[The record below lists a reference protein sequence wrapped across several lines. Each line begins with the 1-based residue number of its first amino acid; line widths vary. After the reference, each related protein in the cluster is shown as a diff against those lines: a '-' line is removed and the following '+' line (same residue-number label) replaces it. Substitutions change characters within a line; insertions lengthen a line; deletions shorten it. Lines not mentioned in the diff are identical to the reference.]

1 MLLNKISNILLS
13 NRDQLLITDEGIT
26 LKNLKDDVA
35 RARKSIRVIKDLTM
49 ALFHSDAYIFTVW
62 LLAAWQEKR
71 KLLVPVDKS
80 IISSVEFNEC
90 VKLGEFDNP
99 DIVSWGYDEDEDC
112 RSFNIVEQDFDAL
125 EVFTSGTTGNPLQI
139 KKKIWQLENEV
150 NAIELKFGKEISKNV
165 VFNRSVSH
173 QHFYGMPFGLIWPL
187 CRGSK
192 ISRFAIKDPHQLNY
206 SIPQILITSPSFLK
220 SLTQGISQD
229 RSSES
234 NIQSIFSAG
243 GVLDGITFS
252 KIIEI
257 FDTRLVDIYGSSE
270 SGHIAWR
277 TSPNMYW
284 QLQNGV
290 KFKKPIESV
299 LEIKSKFCLNYDWFR
314 TSDLAIEQGESFEIL
329 GRADQIIKI
338 EGTRVSLSQLIDSI
352 NASAFVE
359 DCIISDLGNGK
370 RSQLSGVLKLSKQGV
385 EMVEVKGKLNLVNNI
400 RELLKGKVNSI
411 SIPRRWRFVDDF
423 PRNGLGKITKNEV
436 SELFSSE
443 LKAPI
448 VVSRTINGSTI
459 ELLLDMPRSLLC
471 FNGHFDKFPVVP
483 GVALIEWAIM
493 YAKSYF
499 YQDCIFIGMSQVK
512 FLKFI
517 MPNQIVRLKLYYDS
531 SNLSLKFQY
540 QNLDNIFSNGVL
552 KFRRFKI

>member
-1 MLLNKISNILLS
+1 M
-13 NRDQLLITDEGIT
+13 
-26 LKNLKDDVA
+26 
-35 RARKSIRVIKDLTM
+35 
-49 ALFHSDAYIFTVW
+49 
-62 LLAAWQEKR
+62 
-71 KLLVPVDKS
+71 
-80 IISSVEFNEC
+80 
-90 VKLGEFDNP
+90 
-99 DIVSWGYDEDEDC
+99 
-112 RSFNIVEQDFDAL
+112 
-125 EVFTSGTTGNPLQI
+125 
-139 KKKIWQLENEV
+139 
-150 NAIELKFGKEISKNV
+150 
-165 VFNRSVSH
+165 
-173 QHFYGMPFGLIWPL
+173 
-187 CRGSK
+187 
-192 ISRFAIKDPHQLNY
+192 
-206 SIPQILITSPSFLK
+206 
-220 SLTQGISQD
+220 
-229 RSSES
+229 
-234 NIQSIFSAG
+234 
-243 GVLDGITFS
+243 
-252 KIIEI
+252 
-257 FDTRLVDIYGSSE
+257 VDIYGSSE

-299 LEIKSKFCLNYDWFR
+299 LEIKSKFCPNYDWFR

-483 GVALIEWAIM
+483 GVALIEWAIT

-531 SNLSLKFQY
+531 STLSLRFQY
-540 QNLDNIFSNGVL
+540 QNLDNIFSTGVL

>member
-1 MLLNKISNILLS
+1 
-13 NRDQLLITDEGIT
+13 
-26 LKNLKDDVA
+26 
-35 RARKSIRVIKDLTM
+35 
-49 ALFHSDAYIFTVW
+49 
-62 LLAAWQEKR
+62 
-71 KLLVPVDKS
+71 
-80 IISSVEFNEC
+80 VEFNEC

-187 CRGSK
+187 CRGSQ

-299 LEIKSKFCLNYDWFR
+299 LEIKSKFCPNYDWFL

-370 RSQLSGVLKLSKQGV
+370 RSQLSGVLKLSKQGI
-385 EMVEVKGKLNLVNNI
+385 EIVEVKGKLNLVNNI
-400 RELLKGKVNSI
+400 KELLKGKVNSI

-423 PRNGLGKITKNEV
+423 PRNSLGKITKNEV
-436 SELFSSE
+436 SKLFSSE

-459 ELLLDMPRSLLC
+459 ELLLDVPRSLLC

-499 YQDCIFIGMSQVK
+499 FQGCIFIGMSQVK

-531 SNLSLKFQY
+531 STLSLKFHY
-540 QNLDNIFSNGVL
+540 QNLDNIFSTGIL
-552 KFRRFKI
+552 KFRRFEI